1 MTNQLLDQSQMLG
14 GNINFTTFTVKSL
27 PLDNYLELLKLILP
41 EFLVEH
47 FDLKNSVIEE
57 EKMHLF
63 FEERNSVPTKDKER
77 ILISKGFL
85 NEVTIQDFPLRGKL
99 VYLHIKR
106 RRWTDKNTNEIIQRD
121 WNVVAQGT
129 RMTLEFAAFLKEI
142 NRY

>member
-1 MTNQLLDQSQMLG
+1 M
-14 GNINFTTFTVKSL
+14 
-27 PLDNYLELLKLILP
+27 DNYLELLKLILP

-63 FEERNSVPTKDKER
+63 FEERNSVPSKDNER

-121 WNVVAQGT
+121 WNLVAQGT

>member
-1 MTNQLLDQSQMLG
+1 
-14 GNINFTTFTVKSL
+14 
-27 PLDNYLELLKLILP
+27 
-41 EFLVEH
+41 
-47 FDLKNSVIEE
+47 
-57 EKMHLF
+57 MHLF
-63 FEERNSVPTKDKER
+63 FDERNSVPTKDKER

-121 WNVVAQGT
+121 WNLIAQGT

>member
-1 MTNQLLDQSQMLG
+1 MLG
-14 GNINFTTFTVKSL
+14 RNINFTIFTAKNL

-47 FDLKNSVIEE
+47 FDLVNSVIEE

-63 FEERNSVPTKDKER
+63 FEERNSVPNKDNER
-77 ILISKGFL
+77 IVVSKGFL

-121 WNVVAQGT
+121 WNLVAQGT